1 MIYIKYFAKYREWM
15 GLAQEEL
22 DAEPESLLQL
32 QQLLQ
37 EKRANFLKIKN
48 DPLCLMAVNQQLVH
62 SEDVVLRPGDE
73 VAFYPPVTG
82 G

>member
-22 DAEPESLLQL
+22 DAEPESLSQL

-37 EKRANFLKIKN
+37 EKHANFLKIKN
-48 DPLCLMAVNQQLVH
+48 DPLCLMAVNQQLVR
-62 SEDVVLRPGDE
+62 SENVVLRSGDE